1 MPQRKFQVF
10 LPPGLGQPLD
20 IGSSGSKVRQIQEQL
35 NAISKSYPA
44 LPSVNADGIYGE
56 ATQNAVRE
64 FQRIF
69 GLPAT
74 GVVDYPTW
82 YEIQDIY
89 VGVTRIA
96 ELV

>member
-1 MPQRKFQVF
+1 M
-10 LPPGLGQPLD
+10 
-20 IGSSGSKVRQIQEQL
+20 
-35 NAISKSYPA
+35 
-44 LPSVNADGIYGE
+44 NADGIYGE

-74 GVVDYPTW
+74 GFVDYPTW

>member
-1 MPQRKFQVF
+1 VT
-10 LPPGLGQPLD
+10 
-20 IGSSGSKVRQIQEQL
+20 
-35 NAISKSYPA
+35 
-44 LPSVNADGIYGE
+44 ADGIYGE